1 MPKVDAIATTGLKSA
16 HLTEDGKSMVFIFST
31 ASGETPLAIP
41 ASEGASMLRMLMSL
55 AARAVRAETKNPALK
70 YPVAADYWEIGTAD
84 NGDLVM
90 TFVLPAGNDLSFRL
104 RKQHGPDM
112 IRVLNDFVRAGNQ

>member
-1 MPKVDAIATTGLKSA
+1 MPKVDAIAINGLKTA
-16 HLTEDGKSMVFIFST
+16 NLTEDNKSMVFTFQAT
-31 ASGETPLAIP
+31 SGETSLAIP
-41 ASEGASMLRMLMSL
+41 VSEGAGMLRMLMSL
-55 AARAVRAETKNPALK
+55 LARAEREQKKNPALK

-84 NGDLVM
+84 NGDMVL

-112 IRVLNDFVRAGNQ
+112 IRVLNDFVRTGNQ